1 MTVDPL
7 PPLGPNVPLGATDS
21 PKRLRP
27 QQVMVASVLRPHKW
41 IMPAETAVNVPLGAT
56 DSPSRLRPQQVM
68 VASVLS
74 PHE

>member
-7 PPLGPNVPLGATDS
+7 PPLGPNVPLGAS
-21 PKRLRP
+21 
-27 QQVMVASVLRPHKW
+27 
-41 IMPAETAVNVPLGAT
+41 